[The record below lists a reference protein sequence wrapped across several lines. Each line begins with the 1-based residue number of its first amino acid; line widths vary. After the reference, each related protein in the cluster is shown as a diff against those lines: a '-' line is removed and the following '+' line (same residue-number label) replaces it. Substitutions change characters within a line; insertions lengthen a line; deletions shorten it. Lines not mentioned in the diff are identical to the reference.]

1 MTSIQ
6 KTSPTLPA
14 HSPHPDVHHVADSFR
29 VALDMFV
36 VDGGPAFSSRLHL
49 TVVRAPSS
57 RLVLSCAVR
66 A

>member
-1 MTSIQ
+1 MTSI
-6 KTSPTLPA
+6 KTSLTPPTL
-14 HSPHPDVHHVADSFR
+14 SSQPDVHHLADSFR
-29 VALDMFV
+29 VAPDMVV

-49 TVVRAPSS
+49 TVVTDPSS